1 MSKSKKILSEF
12 SEYAKQYTEN
22 KNLNITFSP
31 KEITHV
37 AFSGNGKFKVPEEK
51 YDEFYKKYY
60 ECMLKGEKLFIIE
73 KMNENVPIGFFIDIE
88 IPRGNED
95 EYKDIKVSDIK
106 EIIKVSEGVFEKCL
120 KNYSADY
127 ICSKRNNRYHIN
139 FPEIIITND
148 IAQKLIRQIIL
159 NLTDTL
165 KKLID
170 TSVYRTGLRLFGSQK
185 KEIDIEKEKEKW
197 DEFNQSK
204 EQYKSVYELI
214 EIDEESNKIK
224 VISKI
229 NYNTFEKLIVRK
241 KLNTKLTEV
250 NKDILTIEK
259 EVKKEIKTKG
269 VENLKIIAEINSL
282 IKDLK
287 EDYVTKYKTCLS
299 NYKFEDNFISRIV
312 TTQNK
317 AGVLCFYVNINEKH
331 CPFKEREHQRTNSS
345 IYFEISINGI
355 YIKCYDEDCVGYKF
369 PDESFSLPDNME
381 SLYPELYLAISSKY
395 WKTNIELTPKI
406 RKLLEE
412 SLNASHFR
420 VAKVAFNIYKER
432 FRIDEIK
439 NPDWYEF
446 IDHRWKKSHIMNILI
461 SEELPKYYKA
471 IKISNEG
478 IQSDNLQE
486 FIKSGAQEKL
496 EENMRNTMVDN
507 LINKLENV
515 TFKKAILNEMYFMF
529 KNLEPDFVNKLD
541 ANPYLIGYKNGVY
554 DLETK
559 TFRDGIHSDYITFTT
574 GYDYIEYDESLEE
587 IQEIY
592 SFLGQ
597 IVPNKKVREY
607 LLKILGRSLSGV
619 NDEKFYIFTGLSGAN
634 GKSTLINFLEYA
646 LGDYTTASDT
656 SLLTNKKAISSSASP
671 DIFRLKGRR
680 LIAFQEPEADDKLNT
695 SIIKSFSGGDS
706 IISRELYKAPISFK
720 LQGSL
725 ILCCNKI
732 PGINS
737 TGDGGIQRRLRI
749 VEFTSRFCEN
759 PKKDNEFKIDP
770 TIKTKIKKWRPYF
783 MSILLNYYI
792 LHEEETCL
800 NGKIEEPEEVMV
812 ATKNYQEENDIF
824 NDFIQDYLEESSVDF
839 SSLKDIY
846 VSFTGWWTENNSSI
860 SKMPSMKNLR
870 DNLVIKF
877 NKEIKVKNVK
887 GFNVKINNIEDLDKN
902 DPDY

>member
-1 MSKSKKILSEF
+1 MSKKSIF
-12 SEYAKQYTEN
+12 NEYAKQFTEKSMN
-22 KNLNITFSP
+22 TTFNP

-37 AFSGNGKFKVPEEK
+37 AFSGNGKFKVPENK

-60 ECMLKGEKLFIIE
+60 ECMIKGEKLFIIE

-88 IPRGNED
+88 IPKGDEN
-95 EYKDIKVSDIK
+95 EYKDIKISEIK
-106 EIIKVSEGVFEKCL
+106 EIIKVSESIFKTYLV
-120 KNYSADY
+120 NYSS
-127 ICSKRNNRYHIN
+127 IFVLSKRNNRYHIN
-139 FPEIIITND
+139 FPEIILTNI
-148 IAQKLIRQIIL
+148 IAQKLIKQIIL
-159 NLTDTL
+159 SLPDTL

-185 KEIDIEKEKEKW
+185 KEIEIEKEKEKW
-197 DEFNQSK
+197 NEFNN
-204 EQYKSVYELI
+204 EPYKSVYELI
-214 EIDEESNKIK
+214 EIVDNKINF
-224 VISKI
+224 ISKI
-229 NYNTFEKLIVRK
+229 SYTKFQNLIVRK

-250 NKDILTIEK
+250 NKEILSKTQEK
-259 EVKKEIKTKG
+259 IQGKEIKTKG
-269 VENLKIIAEINSL
+269 VENPKIILEITSL

-287 EDYVTKYKTCLS
+287 E
-299 NYKFEDNFISRIV
+299 NYESLNNYQFEDNFINRIV

-317 AGVLCFYVNINEKH
+317 TGVLCFYVNINEKH
-331 CPFKEREHQRTNSS
+331 CPFKCREHQRANSP

-369 PDESFSLPDNME
+369 PDESFALPENME

-446 IDHRWKKSHIMNILI
+446 VDHCWKKSHIMNILI

-496 EENMRNTMVDN
+496 EENMRNTMVDS

-515 TFKKAILNEMYFMF
+515 TFKKAILNEMYFLF
-529 KNLEPDFVNKLD
+529 KNLEPNFVNKLD
-541 ANPYLIGYKNGVY
+541 ANPYLIGFKNGVY
-554 DLETK
+554 DLSTK
-559 TFRDGIHSDYITFTT
+559 TFRDGLQSDYITFTT
-574 GYDYIEYDESLEE
+574 GYDYIEYDETLEE

-592 SFLGQ
+592 SFLEK
-597 IVPNKKVREY
+597 IVPNKKVKEY
-607 LLKILGRSLSGV
+607 LLKIIGRSLSGV

-634 GKSTLINFLEYA
+634 GKSTLINFLEYT

-725 ILCCNKI
+725 FLCCNKI
-732 PGINS
+732 PSINS
-737 TGDGGIQRRLRI
+737 TGDGGIQRRLRV
-749 VEFTSRFCEN
+749 VEFISRFCDN
-759 PKKDNEFKIDP
+759 PKKEHEFKIDP
-770 TIKTKIKKWRPYF
+770 TIKTKIKQWKPYF
-783 MSILLNYYI
+783 MSILLHYYHV
-792 LHEEETCL
+792 HEQEEIK
-800 NGKIEEPEEVMV
+800 NGKIEEPEEVMI
-812 ATKNYQEENDIF
+812 ATNNYQQENDIF
-824 NDFIQDYLEESSVDF
+824 NDFIEDYLEESEDDF

-860 SKMPSMKNLR
+860 SKMPSMKDLRNNLI
-870 DNLVIKF
+870 IKF
-877 NKEIKVKNVK
+877 KEIKVKSVK
-887 GFNVKINNIEDLDKN
+887 GFSIKIKSNEEIFIDDA
-902 DPDY
+902 DY